1 MDLGTTLILVIV
13 IHPLITPYSLQS
25 HLPSSP
31 TTPLPKCCS
40 FGTASSAHLTSG
52 PNAAG
57 WEVLSVT
64 NDLTNNSAG
73 EKKNKVPIISFC
85 LHMSVSQSLHRSL
98 SLPLLLLA
106 ILSGRQRDMRSS
118 ILSTNLYHLLTL
130 HLRNPSPLDV
140 RLN

>member
-1 MDLGTTLILVIV
+1 M
-13 IHPLITPYSLQS
+13 
-25 HLPSSP
+25 
-31 TTPLPKCCS
+31 
-40 FGTASSAHLTSG
+40 
-52 PNAAG
+52 
-57 WEVLSVT
+57 T

-73 EKKNKVPIISFC
+73 EKKQKKQGPNHLSLPPHVC
-85 LHMSVSQSLHRSL
+85 LSVIAPVSLSL